1 MDDVQQLT
9 GTVAEVLRTIGHE
22 LTSLRLLLQIGLILL
37 AAIGGTL
44 AGSLIR
50 RRIDLTALTL
60 GWPPFLREFARLLLA
75 NLGTVIFVLVVA
87 ITHAVM
93 LSLTLPSRSYL
104 LGVAS
109 SLATAW
115 VVIAL
120 VAGLIRNPFVYRL
133 VAVSAW
139 AIAALS
145 ILGLLTPTMTAFDS
159 FGVVIGGLRVTPL
172 LVIKTSVLL
181 MLTLWAANWASDFLD
196 RRVRSTADLTPS
208 IQVLIG
214 KIIRL
219 LLITFA
225 ILIALST
232 VGIDFSA
239 LALFSGAVGV
249 GLGFGLQKIVSNLV
263 SGIILLADKSIKPGD
278 VISVGEQF
286 GWVNNMGARYTA
298 VGTPDGREFLIPNE
312 DFVTQRVINW
322 SYSNEEVR
330 LEVPFGVSY
339 ASDPHKVCAF
349 AIAAAKSVARVLV
362 SPSPVCHLKAFGD
375 SSLDFT
381 LRFWIRDPV
390 DGSPMCAA
398 RCCWRCG
405 IPSSAKASR
414 FPIRCATCASARP
427 ARPRRPSG
435 RGVEDGAGEAGALTL
450 SPPRERVVEA
460 SVATPRPFSRPGQQA
475 DLIAGP
481 AFEGRIFE

>member
-181 MLTLWAANWASDFLD
+181 MLTLWAANWASGFLD

-278 VISVGEQF
+278 VISVGDQF
-286 GWVNNMGARYTA
+286 GWVTNMGARYTA
-298 VGTPDGREFLIPNE
+298 VDTRDGREFLIPNE
-312 DFVTQRVINW
+312 DFVTQRVTNW

-339 ASDPHKVCAF
+339 ASDPHKVCELAQQ
-349 AIAAAKSVARVLV
+349 AAKSAARVLI
-362 SPSPVCHLKAFGD
+362 SPAPVCHLKAFGD

-381 LRFWIRDPV
+381 MRFWIRDPV
-390 DGSPMCAA
+390 DGITNVRGQVLLALWDTFK
-398 RCCWRCG
+398 REG
-405 IPSSAKASR
+405 IEIPYPVRDVRLTQPAQTTTVNRKKAKSAK
-414 FPIRCATCASARP
+414 T
-427 ARPRRPSG
+427 
-435 RGVEDGAGEAGALTL
+435 
-450 SPPRERVVEA
+450 
-460 SVATPRPFSRPGQQA
+460 
-475 DLIAGP
+475 
-481 AFEGRIFE
+481 

>member
-9 GTVAEVLRTIGHE
+9 GTIADILRTIGLE
-22 LTSLRLLLQIGLILL
+22 LTSLRLLLQFGLILL
-37 AAIGGTL
+37 AAIAGTL
-44 AGSLIR
+44 SASLIR

-75 NLGTVIFVLVVA
+75 NLGTIIFVAVVA
-87 ITHAVM
+87 IMHAVM
-93 LSLTLPSRSYL
+93 LSLTWPSRSYL

-139 AIAALS
+139 TIAALS
-145 ILGLLTPTMTAFDS
+145 ILGLLGPTMTAFDS
-159 FGVVIGGLRVTPL
+159 FAVVIGGLRVTPL
-172 LVIKTSVLL
+172 LVIKTAVLL

-214 KIIRL
+214 KLIRL

-225 ILIALST
+225 ILIVLST

-239 LALFSGAVGV
+239 LALFSGAIGV

-278 VISVGEQF
+278 VISVGDQF
-286 GWVNNMGARYTA
+286 GWVTNMGARYTA
-298 VGTPDGREFLIPNE
+298 VDTRDGREFLIPNE
-312 DFVTQRVINW
+312 DFVTQRVTNW

-339 ASDPHKVCAF
+339 ASDPHHVCKL
-349 AIAAAKSVARVLV
+349 AIQAAKSAARVLV
-362 SPSPVCHLKAFGD
+362 SPAPVCHLKAFGD

-390 DGSPMCAA
+390 DGITNVRGQVLLALWDTFK
-398 RCCWRCG
+398 REG
-405 IPSSAKASR
+405 IEIPYPVRDVRITEPAPTGERKKAKSAKA
-414 FPIRCATCASARP
+414 
-427 ARPRRPSG
+427 
-435 RGVEDGAGEAGALTL
+435 
-450 SPPRERVVEA
+450 
-460 SVATPRPFSRPGQQA
+460 
-475 DLIAGP
+475 
-481 AFEGRIFE
+481 